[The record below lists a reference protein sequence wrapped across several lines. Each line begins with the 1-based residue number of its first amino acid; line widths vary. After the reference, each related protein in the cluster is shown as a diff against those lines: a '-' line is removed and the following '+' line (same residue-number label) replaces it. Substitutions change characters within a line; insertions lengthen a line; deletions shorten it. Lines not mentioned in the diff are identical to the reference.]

1 MICVYIYIYN
11 LLLTGPFLL
20 CPPRH
25 FSLFFQAGLR
35 LAARFEADGEA
46 CQSAVMVA

>member
-1 MICVYIYIYN
+1 MICVYN

-20 CPPRH
+20 CPPLH
-25 FSLFFQAGLR
+25 SSLFFQAGLR

-46 CQSAVMVA
+46 CQSAVMVAEFV